1 LFRSNREKR
10 LSLEDTDNM
19 TIFASTEKGKAELK
33 SGSTKLS
40 TVALELMVMFD
51 GKTPMSAI
59 VKRVPGARPG
69 EISEAVEA
77 LLRDRLVDIVRP
89 GKTVEEDFGSFF
101 EVPLEAMPDSVSAK
115 FRAEAE
121 KGVQSLDRA
130 GYYIGVAQQAAAK
143 KAPNNGS
150 KYTVLLVEDNLPFI
164 TAVKMLLKLD
174 GYEVRVASTRDE
186 IVAALRGPALPDAI
200 LLDVNLPGTDGFSIL
215 ARIRQH
221 PALRTIP
228 VIMLTAQASRAD
240 VLRGLSSGA
249 NGYITKPFEHE
260 SLMKSLRAVLGITE

>member
-1 LFRSNREKR
+1 

-19 TIFASTEKGKAELK
+19 TIFAPTEKGKAELK
-33 SGSTKLS
+33 AGSTKLS

-59 VKRVPGARPG
+59 VKRVPGVRPG
-69 EISEAVEA
+69 EISDAVEA

-101 EVPLEAMPDSVSAK
+101 EVPIEAMPDSVSAK
-115 FRAEAE
+115 FREEAE

-143 KAPNNGS
+143 KVPNNGT
-150 KYTVLLVEDNLPFI
+150 KYSVLLVEDNLPFI

-174 GYEVRVASTRDE
+174 GYEARVASNRDE
-186 IVAALRGPALPDAI
+186 IIAALRGPALPDVI

-228 VIMLTAQASRAD
+228 VIMLTAQASRGD
-240 VLRGLSSGA
+240 VLRGLSGGA

-260 SLMKSLRAVLGITE
+260 SLMKSLRAVLGITD